1 MKPAPGQSCF
11 CSESITPGGA
21 VSGAETIYR
30 AVKRTIDKG
39 IPVIISMGVVDYV
52 GKQVQASKA
61 LGALSPRDKAQQ
73 IASLQAAGKK
83 VAMVGDGINDAQQW
97 QRQPSFAVQQAS
109 DIAKHSATARLL
121 GDSLQQVDAAISI
134 ARATLRNI
142 KQNLFFAFIYNCLG
156 IPLAAF
162 GLLNPMIAAAAMAL
176 SSPLLCAKYAI

>member
-1 MKPAPGQSCF
+1 MIDVA
-11 CSESITPGGA
+11 A
-21 VSGAETIYR
+21 VATKN
-30 AVKRTIDKG
+30 A
-39 IPVIISMGVVDYV
+39 
-52 GKQVQASKA
+52 
-61 LGALSPRDKAQQ
+61 
-73 IASLQAAGKK
+73 
-83 VAMVGDGINDAQQW
+83 
-97 QRQPSFAVQQAS
+97 SFAVQQAS

-176 SSPLLCAKYAI
+176 SSISVLLNALRLTKFNPH